1 MLSEG
6 HAVYSPQVNIRSSE
20 DFHLGLTD
28 VSSACSHDV
37 NMAAPETPLWYLQE
51 WFAVAGKKQRDLVTG
66 LDWLPAKANKV
77 WHGVQEPKSSEIHEI
92 AAFINIDAHELLM
105 PPEEAMKLRRLKSV
119 LNEVAAPA
127 PVQVPDAVAEPG
139 AKPTRRKAG

>member
-1 MLSEG
+1 
-6 HAVYSPQVNIRSSE
+6 
-20 DFHLGLTD
+20 
-28 VSSACSHDV
+28 
-37 NMAAPETPLWYLQE
+37 MAAPETPLWYLQE

-92 AAFINIDAHELLM
+92 AAFINIAPHELLM

-119 LNEVAAPA
+119 LNEVVAPA
-127 PVQVPDAVAEPG
+127 AIHVAEAVAPPT
-139 AKPTRRKAG
+139 AKPSRRKAS